1 METVAPIDILRRANV
16 EVTVAALSGEL
27 AVTGRNGMVMLADTD
42 LDSALASVFFSK
54 KTDTYIIKLKNK
66 TEIYEL
72 QRTDIYEA
80 SPTSTQIL
88 N

>member
-42 LDSALASVFFSK
+42 LDSALASVFFFK
-54 KTDTYIIKLKNK
+54 QITDTDK
-66 TEIYEL
+66 
-72 QRTDIYEA
+72 A
-80 SPTSTQIL
+80 
-88 N
+88 

>member
-42 LDSALASVFFSK
+42 LDSALASVFFFK
-54 KTDTYIIKLKNK
+54 QNTDTDK
-66 TEIYEL
+66 
-72 QRTDIYEA
+72 A
-80 SPTSTQIL
+80 
-88 N
+88 

>member
-42 LDSALASVFFSK
+42 LDSALASVFFKK
-54 KTDTYIIKLKNK
+54 KTYVFL
-66 TEIYEL
+66 
-72 QRTDIYEA
+72 
-80 SPTSTQIL
+80 
-88 N
+88 